1 MNDSGYETD
10 ETVVDNSPEN
20 SPDSPS
26 RKKSRFSQ
34 LFTPKAPSPKG
45 KSGATLSTDLTDKK
59 GNIMYT
65 KDGRVVT
72 TRNNIG
78 PYYNGP
84 LTDRNREIIP
94 QTKLWGGKKHR
105 KTRSRKTKKTK
116 SRKTKKLSF
125 TSRR

>member
-1 MNDSGYETD
+1 MSTPGYETD
-10 ETVVDNSPEN
+10 ETVIDSSPED

-65 KDGRVVT
+65 KDGKVAT

-78 PYYNGP
+78 VYYNGP
-84 LTDRNREIIP
+84 LTDKHRKIIP
-94 QTKLWGGKKHR
+94 RTKLWGGKK
-105 KTRSRKTKKTK
+105 TRSRKIKKTK
-116 SRKTKKLSF
+116 SRKMKK
-125 TSRR
+125 